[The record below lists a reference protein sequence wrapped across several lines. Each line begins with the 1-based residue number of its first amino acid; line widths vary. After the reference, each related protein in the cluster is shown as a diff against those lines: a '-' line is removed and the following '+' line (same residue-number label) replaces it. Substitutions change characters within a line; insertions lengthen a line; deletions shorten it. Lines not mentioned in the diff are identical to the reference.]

1 MHSTTVQT
9 YVECCTLCLITD
21 GCLAASV
28 RQDNN
33 GVMCNLSNS
42 VDTEDDTNATTYKNG
57 EYEGRFNNWKYENY
71 SKLHIENDNRTY
83 WSVQVDLEARI

>member
-1 MHSTTVQT
+1 MLLEPSRNLTFEALLNKRVTTVTHSSTTRT
-9 YVECCTLCLITD
+9 YVECCTLCLVTD

-42 VDTEDDTNATTYKNG
+42 IDTEEDTTTTTYKNG
-57 EYEGRFNNWKYENY
+57 EYEGRFNN
-71 SKLHIENDNRTY
+71 
-83 WSVQVDLEARI
+83 